1 MIQIDTM
8 EILLNRL
15 QDRGWLQ
22 NRGYTQRGNPRVLER
37 NGTRIAVIKPIKID
51 PFKGLATEVDKFFR
65 SLIKIIQKN
74 GIKDI
79 YYPSGG
85 TIPLPQFFLDYCRE
99 NGINLH
105 GVTLDTLDQVE
116 NRVD

>member
-65 SLIKIIQKN
+65 SLICFNLILVPIWFN
-74 GIKDI
+74 LILRF
-79 YYPSGG
+79 
-85 TIPLPQFFLDYCRE
+85 TVLLTNLFLF
-99 NGINLH
+99 
-105 GVTLDTLDQVE
+105 
-116 NRVD
+116 